1 LTQSVLYNIK
11 MIKVKNVSKIYGK
24 KANTFRA
31 LDDVSLEIPDGST
44 VAIVGKSGSGK
55 STLMHVM
62 GGLDHPTSGTVTV
75 GGKQLSKMKPKVL
88 DAFRAGEMSFVF
100 QAFFVEANQTCFQ
113 NVMLPLEIAEVS
125 RSSRAA
131 KVKEALAAVQL
142 SEKSHAKARN
152 LSGGQ
157 KQRLAIA
164 RSIVNKPKLIFA
176 DEPTGNLDSVTG
188 EAVMKTLFD
197 MNKKLGST
205 LIIVTH
211 DHDLA
216 ARCQMQVELKD
227 GKIVN
232 RKKAGKV
239 GKK

>member
-1 LTQSVLYNIK
+1 VLYNIK